1 MLVTCILDSIQWN
14 FTYFTTNDSLVKLT
28 PATSWI
34 NCYFCKIVH
43 WNMKYLHTP
52 HCTVYRIKYFPNQ
65 LLINNPY
72 KNQQH
77 KSLFRVLMIGQWQPT
92 NRCMSL
98 YHNHPI
104 ENISQKYLKKYLLTI
119 CPLYIHIN
127 THPHTSHHTFHIFTH
142 AFWSLFTV
150 LFNFI
155 YLTESI
161 TEGRSRVGYSG
172 SLC

>member
-1 MLVTCILDSIQWN
+1 MCYALLVIDTYVKSLTFPFWNIPSISMLVTCILDSIQWN

-52 HCTVYRIKYFPNQ
+52 HCTVSRIKYFPNQ

-77 KSLFRVLMIGQWQPT
+77 KSLFQVLMIGQWQPT

-104 ENISQKYLKKYLLTI
+104 ENISQKYLKK
-119 CPLYIHIN
+119 
-127 THPHTSHHTFHIFTH
+127 IFTYH
-142 AFWSLFTV
+142 LSAL
-150 LFNFI
+150 
-155 YLTESI
+155 YLH
-161 TEGRSRVGYSG
+161 
-172 SLC
+172 